1 MQTEPVTGALY
12 VGLMSGTSVDAI
24 DSALVRCDGDTVE
37 LLATHLHP
45 IPPQTREAVAALCNS
60 GPGEIE
66 RMGLLDRELGSLFAD
81 ATLDLLLRT
90 GQTPTDIRAIG
101 SHGQTIRHRPPSGG
115 AAVDKSFTLQIGD
128 PNTIAERTGVTTVAD
143 FRRRDVAA
151 GGEGAPLAPA
161 FHAAALSREG
171 VDRAIVNIGGIAN
184 VTLLRGRTLY
194 AGFDTGPGNTLLDQ
208 WVRRHRGESHDR
220 NGQWSAEGAVV
231 PALLECLL
239 EHPYFDLTGPR
250 STGRE
255 VFNLPWLEECLHSL
269 PGASPRDV
277 QATLAELTA
286 TSIARAIA
294 GSDLR
299 VTEAYVCGGGA
310 HNTDLMRRLYRK
322 LAPASLSS
330 TAVIGIDPDW
340 VEAATFAWL
349 AHRTLEGLAGNL
361 PAVTGARGPRILGG
375 VYAGGDPAPSPQGSA
390 RGASD

>member
-1 MQTEPVTGALY
+1 MASIQTDPFAGDLY

-24 DSALVRCDGDTVE
+24 DSALVRCDGDKVE
-37 LLATHLHP
+37 LLATHLHT
-45 IPPQTREAVAALCNS
+45 IPPKTREAVAALCSS
-60 GPGEIE
+60 GPDEIE
-66 RMGLLDRELGSLFAD
+66 RMGALDRELGLLFAD
-81 ATLDLLLRT
+81 ATLTLLRRSGHSP
-90 GQTPTDIRAIG
+90 GQVRAVG

-115 AAVDKSFTLQIGD
+115 AGGEESFTLQIGD
-128 PNTIAERTGVTTVAD
+128 PNTIAERTGITTVAD

-171 VDRAIVNIGGIAN
+171 VDRAIINIGGIAN
-184 VTLLRGRTLY
+184 VTLLRGKALY

-208 WVRRHRGESHDR
+208 WVWRHRGESHDR
-220 NGQWSAEGAVV
+220 DGQWSAEGEVI
-231 PALLECLL
+231 PGLLECLL

-255 VFNLPWLEECLHSL
+255 DFNMPWLENCLASL
-269 PGASPRDV
+269 PDASPRDV

-286 TSIARAIA
+286 TGISRAIA
-294 GSDLR
+294 GSGLP
-299 VTEAYVCGGGA
+299 VSEAYVCGGGA

-361 PAVTGARGPRILGG
+361 PEVTGARGQRILGG
-375 VYAGGDPAPSPQGSA
+375 IYAGDQPAPLP
-390 RGASD
+390 